1 MACKKPTENAFVPI
15 SIAGRKP
22 AIYSFPYHLCD
33 KELVELIM
41 NELMELDKKTR
52 KYGYQT
58 FILNFGISSAETI
71 VTTEPYTREE
81 LEKIHDR
88 ISELTDRYY
97 TEGLPQTYYEKN
109 KVHQKLFQD
118 IMEALEKPMNSWLIN
133 MRSLDETRME
143 HL

>member
-1 MACKKPTENAFVPI
+1 
-15 SIAGRKP
+15 
-22 AIYSFPYHLCD
+22 
-33 KELVELIM
+33 M